1 MKTSERVGR
10 IPPSET
16 LAITA
21 RARELKQQGIDVV
34 SFGAGEPDFDTPAHI
49 GDAAKAAIDAGETKY
64 TSGINELKA
73 AIVKAIE
80 RDMGLKYDV
89 TAVCCSVG
97 AKHALH
103 TLIQSICDPGDE
115 IIIFAPYWVSY
126 PPMIQM
132 AEGVATIVNTTGENG
147 FVPDVAA
154 VEARITDRTIALLIN
169 SPSNPSGAV
178 FSRDVVQALADVAI
192 EHDLFIIS
200 DECYDKIVF
209 DGLSATSAATL
220 GEEARERTLVVNSV
234 SKMYAMTGWRVGW
247 TVGPAAVIKAMN
259 TYQSHETSNPCSI
272 AEMAAAG
279 GLLADQECVE
289 QMRKAFEE
297 RRDYVVQRCEAIDGV
312 ALSKPQGAFYGFPDV
327 SEHYGRTFNGR
338 EVTDSASMI
347 EYLLDEAN
355 VAAVPGA
362 PFGADAH
369 IRISFAT
376 SMAQLEKG
384 FDRIEAALR

>member
-1 MKTSERVGR
+1 VKTSKRVGR

-21 RARELKQQGIDVV
+21 RAKELKQQGIDVV

-49 GDAAKAAIDAGETKY
+49 GDAAKRAVDAGETKY

-73 AIVKAIE
+73 AITEAIE

-89 TAVCCSVG
+89 TNVCCSVG
-97 AKHALH
+97 AKHSLH
-103 TLIQSICDPGDE
+103 TLCQAICDPGDE

-132 AEGVATIVNTTGENG
+132 AEGVAKMVNTTGENG
-147 FVPDVAA
+147 FVPDVAD
-154 VEARITDRTIALLIN
+154 VEALITDNTIALLIN

-178 FSRDVVQALADVAI
+178 FSRDVVQALGDMAV
-192 EHDLFIIS
+192 EHDLLIIS

-209 DGLSATSAATL
+209 DGLEAISAATL
-220 GEEARERTLVVNSV
+220 GDAIRERTLIVNSA
-234 SKMYAMTGWRVGW
+234 SKTYAMTGWRVGW
-247 TVGPAAVIKAMN
+247 TVGPADVIKAMN

-272 AEMAAAG
+272 AELAVAAG
-279 GLLADQECVE
+279 LTQDQDCTE
-289 QMRKAFEE
+289 QMRQAFEQ
-297 RRDYVVQRCEAIDGV
+297 RRDYVVDRIEAIDG
-312 ALSKPQGAFYGFPDV
+312 LKLPKPQGAFYAFPDV
-327 SEHYGRTFNGR
+327 SAHYGRTFNGR
-338 EVTDSASMI
+338 DVTDSASMI
-347 EYLLDEAN
+347 QYLLDDAN

-362 PFGADAH
+362 AFGADAH

-376 SMAQLEKG
+376 SMEQLEKG
-384 FDRIEAALR
+384 FDRIEAALK